1 MPNCKIL
8 SLVFLFLP
16 FASQDLH
23 GLILPQ
29 HGSSPAFLQT
39 DVPSSRRGWKTP
51 DAPQYRVANLP
62 KLDKVNPQ
70 EIPEAAPVPA
80 PAIPAPIVE
89 IYEPTA
95 QPAVAFD
102 SSNSIQVRQQDF
114 HGQILPQHGSNPA
127 SLQADVQSSRRTP
140 AAPQY
145 RVANLSKLDKVNPQE
160 IPEAASVSAPAI
172 PPTIVETYEPTAQP
186 AVAFVSSNS
195 ILVPQ
200 QDEQGEQE
208 QPAEQADD
216 ENIVELKFQPIP
228 EIGDD
233 DDDKGELVKRQ
244 PEEIAGELFTR
255 IRTERLLG
263 GQPINWSLNDAI
275 AAALHYSNR
284 VSSLKIRA
292 AEELQNVGIE
302 FGAFD
307 TRGFIEQR
315 FRDSAEP
322 VGQSFEAAAGVG
334 VINGNDFNIR
344 SGLRKQLRSGGD
356 FEIGNSIQ
364 YRDNDSG
371 ILVPDDQVFNRFG
384 ARLNKEI
391 LRGAGRSIALNQV
404 LVARHNA
411 DAQGAASRAEIANH
425 LTEVM
430 NAYWDIFAARG
441 AVLAAKENRDLAT
454 EVLLELESREEI
466 DADENLLAQTRATIS
481 LRELQVTDSINQLKR
496 AQIGMVS
503 LVNAPELLANKQ
515 RIEILPQVEVNLDPV
530 EIDTDSR
537 INTAVQR
544 RPEIADAISQLR
556 SAQTINHLAL
566 NQLLPQLTLA
576 LEASLNGLDG
586 DNDFGGAFGN
596 QFDNR
601 VTYGVGFDFE
611 VPIGNRQARFGRR
624 RTQLSVARFEQQWL
638 QLIERVKAEVLVNAE
653 DFDASQKRLQSQAS
667 VLKFALEELYFLK
680 ARKIV
685 APREESNPSFALT
698 QILAA
703 QDRQGAA
710 KAGYIESV
718 AEKHRA
724 IFELNRATGIL
735 VNEDV
740 LPADQAVGAPGFFA
754 VYHQLIEEQP
764 CLNCVSSKAQNEVY
778 QRSGYSRFD
787 GRR

>member
-1 MPNCKIL
+1 MPSFCSRGRKFF
-8 SLVFLFLP
+8 SLFSLFLLSTTQTLP
-16 FASQDLH
+16 ALASPQQ
-23 GLILPQ
+23 GGRVGQAVYPTQNRIGSLPVLEDTNPVISLASYSLMPQ
-29 HGSSPAFLQT
+29 
-39 DVPSSRRGWKTP
+39 
-51 DAPQYRVANLP
+51 DAPEQQVE
-62 KLDKVNPQ
+62 PQ
-70 EIPEAAPVPA
+70 EQDDLDVVIEPVS
-80 PAIPAPIVE
+80 E
-89 IYEPTA
+89 
-95 QPAVAFD
+95 
-102 SSNSIQVRQQDF
+102 
-114 HGQILPQHGSNPA
+114 LPM
-127 SLQADVQSSRRTP
+127 
-140 AAPQY
+140 
-145 RVANLSKLDKVNPQE
+145 E
-160 IPEAASVSAPAI
+160 E
-172 PPTIVETYEPTAQP
+172 
-186 AVAFVSSNS
+186 
-195 ILVPQ
+195 
-200 QDEQGEQE
+200 
-208 QPAEQADD
+208 
-216 ENIVELKFQPIP
+216 
-228 EIGDD
+228 GDD
-233 DDDKGELVKRQ
+233 DDNLEKRQ
-244 PEEIAGELFTR
+244 PEEIAGDLFSR
-255 IRTERLLG
+255 IGAERLID
-263 GQPINWSLNDAI
+263 GQPINWSLNDALT
-275 AAALHYSNR
+275 AALHYSNQ

-307 TRGFIEQR
+307 TRAFIEQR

-322 VGQSFEAAAGVG
+322 VGQSFEAVPGVG

-344 SGLRKQLRSGGD
+344 SGIRRQLLSGGD

-364 YRDNDSG
+364 YRNNDSG
-371 ILVPDDQVFNRFG
+371 VLVPDDQVLNRFG

-411 DAQGAASRAEIANH
+411 DAQGAASVAEIANH

-430 NAYWDIFAARG
+430 NAYWDIFSSRG
-441 AVLAAKENRDLAT
+441 AVLAATENRDLAI
-454 EVLLELESREEI
+454 EVLRELESREDI
-466 DADENLLAQTRATIS
+466 DADENLLAQARATIS
-481 LRELQVTDSINQLKR
+481 LRELEITDAINQLKR
-496 AQIGMVS
+496 AQIVLVA

-515 RIEILPQVEVNLDPV
+515 RIEILPQVNVNLDPV

-596 QFDNR
+596 QFDNS

-611 VPIGNRQARFGRR
+611 VPIGNRQARFGRK
-624 RTQLSVARFEQQWL
+624 RTQLAVARFEQQWL
-638 QLIERVKAEVLVNAE
+638 QLVEQVKAEVLVNTQ
-653 DFDASQKRLQSQAS
+653 DFDASQKRIQSQQN
-667 VLKFALEELYFLK
+667 VLKFALEELYFLN

-685 APREESNPSFALT
+685 APRKESNPSFALT

-710 KAGYIESV
+710 KAGFVESV
-718 AEKHRA
+718 AGKQRA

-740 LPADQAVGAPGFFA
+740 LPADEAVGRPGFFA
-754 VYHQLIEEQP
+754 VYHQLIEEKP
-764 CLNCVSSKAQNEVY
+764 NYECETGKARNEVY
-778 QRSGYSRFD
+778 QRSGYSRLD

>member
-1 MPNCKIL
+1 MPSFCSRGRKFF
-8 SLVFLFLP
+8 SLFSLFLLSTTQTLP
-16 FASQDLH
+16 ALASPQQGGRVGQAVYPTQNRIGSLPVLEDTNPVISLASYSLMPQDE
-23 GLILPQ
+23 PEQ
-29 HGSSPAFLQT
+29 Q
-39 DVPSSRRGWKTP
+39 VE
-51 DAPQYRVANLP
+51 
-62 KLDKVNPQ
+62 PQ
-70 EIPEAAPVPA
+70 EQDDLDVVIEPVS
-80 PAIPAPIVE
+80 E
-89 IYEPTA
+89 
-95 QPAVAFD
+95 
-102 SSNSIQVRQQDF
+102 
-114 HGQILPQHGSNPA
+114 LPM
-127 SLQADVQSSRRTP
+127 
-140 AAPQY
+140 
-145 RVANLSKLDKVNPQE
+145 E
-160 IPEAASVSAPAI
+160 E
-172 PPTIVETYEPTAQP
+172 
-186 AVAFVSSNS
+186 
-195 ILVPQ
+195 
-200 QDEQGEQE
+200 
-208 QPAEQADD
+208 
-216 ENIVELKFQPIP
+216 
-228 EIGDD
+228 GDD
-233 DDDKGELVKRQ
+233 DDNLEKRQ
-244 PEEIAGELFTR
+244 PEEIAGDLFSR
-255 IRTERLLG
+255 IGAERLID
-263 GQPINWSLNDAI
+263 GQPINWSLNDALT
-275 AAALHYSNR
+275 AALHYSNQ

-307 TRGFIEQR
+307 TRAFIEQR

-322 VGQSFEAAAGVG
+322 VGQSFEAVPGVG

-344 SGLRKQLRSGGD
+344 SGIRRQLLSGGD

-364 YRDNDSG
+364 YRNNDSG
-371 ILVPDDQVFNRFG
+371 VLVPDDQVLNRFG

-411 DAQGAASRAEIANH
+411 DAQGAASVAEIANH

-430 NAYWDIFAARG
+430 NAYWDIFSSRG
-441 AVLAAKENRDLAT
+441 AVLAATENRDLAI
-454 EVLLELESREEI
+454 EVLRELESREDI
-466 DADENLLAQTRATIS
+466 DADENLLAQARATIS
-481 LRELQVTDSINQLKR
+481 LRELEITDAINQLKR
-496 AQIGMVS
+496 AQIVLVA

-515 RIEILPQVEVNLDPV
+515 RIEILPQVNVNLDPV

-596 QFDNR
+596 QFDNS

-611 VPIGNRQARFGRR
+611 VPIGNRQARFGRK
-624 RTQLSVARFEQQWL
+624 RTQLAVARFEQQWL
-638 QLIERVKAEVLVNAE
+638 QLVEQVKAEVLVNTQ
-653 DFDASQKRLQSQAS
+653 DFDASQKRIQSQQN
-667 VLKFALEELYFLK
+667 VLKFALEELYFLN

-685 APREESNPSFALT
+685 APRKESNPSFALT

-710 KAGYIESV
+710 KAGFVESV
-718 AEKHRA
+718 AGKQRA

-740 LPADQAVGAPGFFA
+740 LPADEAVGRPGFFA
-754 VYHQLIEEQP
+754 VYHQLIEEKP
-764 CLNCVSSKAQNEVY
+764 NYECETGKARNEVY
-778 QRSGYSRFD
+778 QRSGYSRLD